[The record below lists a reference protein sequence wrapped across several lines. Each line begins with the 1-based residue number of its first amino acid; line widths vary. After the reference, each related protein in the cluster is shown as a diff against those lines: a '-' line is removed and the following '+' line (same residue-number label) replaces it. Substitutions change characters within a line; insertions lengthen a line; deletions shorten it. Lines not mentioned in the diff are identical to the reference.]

1 MKKFTLILA
10 SAFIAASLFASG
22 GKEKSNGKTQVVK
35 IGVTGAMYD
44 DIWAP
49 AKASL
54 EKEGIQV
61 QLVQFSDYV
70 QPSRALEDKEID
82 LHACLS
88 RAFFESEVKS
98 HNYHIQ
104 RIANT
109 LYVPLKL
116 YSVKIKSTKDLKA
129 GDIIAIPNEATN
141 EGRALKL
148 LASAGVIKLKDG
160 AGFNPKLED
169 ITEIPSGAVL
179 KQFASNVIPS
189 TLVDVTAAIIN
200 GGYALD
206 FGIDPETAI
215 ATETK
220 PDTAYWNLIAA
231 RTEDLSDKKKVALF
245 DKVAKAFQV
254 EETKKVFDEKFK
266 GYFQQVGWD
275 IDELKEY
282 K

>member
-1 MKKFTLILA
+1 MKKLTAVIA
-10 SAFIAASLFASG
+10 TAFIAASLFASG
-22 GKEKSNGKTQVVK
+22 GREDSKVKSQIVK

-49 AKASL
+49 AIESL
-54 EKEGIQV
+54 KKEGIQI

-70 QPSRALEDKEID
+70 QPSRALEDGEVD

-98 HNYHIQ
+98 HDYHIQ

-116 YSVKIKSTKDLKA
+116 YSVKIKSASELKA

-148 LASAGVIKLKDG
+148 LASGGVIKLKEG
-160 AGFNPKLED
+160 AGFNPKLDD
-169 ITEIPSGAVL
+169 IVSIPSGAVL
-179 KQFASNVIPS
+179 KQFASNTIPS
-189 TLVDVTAAIIN
+189 TLIDVTAAIIN

-206 FGIDPETAI
+206 FGIDPDTAI
-215 ATETK
+215 VSETK

-231 RTEDLSDKKKVALF
+231 RTADLSDKKKVALY
-245 DKVAKAFQV
+245 DKVVKAFQV
-254 EETKKVFDEKFK
+254 EATKKVFDEKFN